1 MTWYE
6 HIFGILA
13 VITCCAL
20 PFGGLGIAACMLS
33 SQISREEEKYAR
45 LRESVVEAKASG

>member
-13 VITCCAL
+13 VIMCSIL
-20 PFGGLGIAACMLS
+20 PFGILGVAACMRS
-33 SQISREEEKYAR
+33 SQISREEEKYAGF
-45 LRESVVEAKASG
+45 RESNMEAEESG